1 MFVYSTNK
9 YANEQI
15 ILFQAFTQWYIF
27 QNKNIT
33 QVHIN
38 YNSDY
43 YDQYITFPIEY
54 YYVIYNLK

>member
-33 QVHIN
+33 LHKYISITIVIIMIN
-38 YNSDY
+38 
-43 YDQYITFPIEY
+43 T
-54 YYVIYNLK
+54 